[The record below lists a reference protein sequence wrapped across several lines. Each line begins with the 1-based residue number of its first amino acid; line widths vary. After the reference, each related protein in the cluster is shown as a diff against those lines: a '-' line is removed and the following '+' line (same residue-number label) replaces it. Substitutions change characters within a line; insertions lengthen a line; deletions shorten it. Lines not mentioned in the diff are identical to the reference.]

1 MKRENVILT
10 LTIAGTTAAVLSML
24 FTATIALKCNGRIVK
39 YIESKLGF
47 KIAE

>member
-10 LTIAGTTAAVLSML
+10 LTIVGTGAAVLSML
-24 FTATIALKCNGRIVK
+24 FTATIALKCNGKIVK
-39 YIESKLGF
+39 HLESKLGI